1 MLMRIRI
8 LNPNWKKTDPDSYP
22 GQEHLIKIYLIFDNQ
37 SRSVNYFL
45 LFADFVLKLD
55 KPRSGFFVISFFIS
69 SDLGFQSKKVFFPS
83 FW

>member
-55 KPRSGFFVISFFIS
+55 KPRSGFFVISFLSVKIW
-69 SDLGFQSKKVFFPS
+69 GFRVKKFFFPS